1 MNHIKFFLTAVVFL
15 IFCSAAWADIPKQI
29 NFQGILKD
37 SLGNPYPDGNY
48 SITFRIYDAASGGNI
63 LWQEGQLIAISGGL
77 FTHLLGSAIPIPESV
92 FDDSLRWLGIQVA
105 GNPEI
110 TPRRQ
115 LVSVPYS
122 YVADLAQSAE
132 KLGTLIPSDVALI
145 THNHNSDYAALSH
158 THTITSVD
166 IQNGTIVDLDIS
178 NSANISPSKVLGTAW
193 TSQNDTSGSGLNAD
207 LLDGLNST
215 DFLNTAT
222 DYGRSGV
229 AVDLYEGAS
238 TLSSKYVNVTGPDSV
253 VSTFGTA
260 FLGKVS
266 GSFGPLYGIQGS
278 ANSSSGE
285 AYGGYFA
292 TSSSGTGS
300 HFGVRAE
307 GYASSA
313 NSAVGS
319 YGLADNTGAG
329 PAYGGLFYANPT
341 GTGPHYGVRAEGY
354 GSTSAA
360 TYGSYG
366 LAFSNF
372 SSTGAAYGGFFTTNS
387 SGTGTHYGVLAE
399 GSGSSSAS
407 TYGSYVTASNTST
420 GLAYAGYFLAF
431 AGGTAAH
438 YGVYGAEAAGGLG
451 AAVYAAGDFAASG
464 TKSAVV
470 KTSSGE
476 KLYYT
481 IESPEVWFED
491 FGEGQL
497 SNGKA
502 HIELDALFSETV
514 TINSTNP
521 MKVFIQLNDPNC
533 NGIAVVRGTTG
544 FDVVELQN
552 GISNASFSY
561 RIVAKRKGYEN
572 QRLPQTT
579 LGMDDPNLYPE
590 LWQEIEKRHQEA
602 KIQQELQK

>member
-1 MNHIKFFLTAVVFL
+1 MNFNLLRRSKMNHIKFFLTAVVFL

-158 THTITSVD
+158 THTIKSVD

-207 LLDGLNST
+207 LLDGLHST

-292 TSSSGTGS
+292 TSSSGTGP
-300 HFGVRAE
+300 HF
-307 GYASSA
+307 
-313 NSAVGS
+313 
-319 YGLADNTGAG
+319 
-329 PAYGGLFYANPT
+329 
-341 GTGPHYGVRAEGY
+341 GVRAEGY

-451 AAVYAAGDFAASG
+451 AAGYAAGDFAASG

-491 FGEGQL
+491 FGEGEL
-497 SNGKA
+497 S
-502 HIELDALFSETV
+502 
-514 TINSTNP
+514 
-521 MKVFIQLNDPNC
+521 
-533 NGIAVVRGTTG
+533 
-544 FDVVELQN
+544 
-552 GISNASFSY
+552 
-561 RIVAKRKGYEN
+561 
-572 QRLPQTT
+572 
-579 LGMDDPNLYPE
+579 
-590 LWQEIEKRHQEA
+590 
-602 KIQQELQK
+602 

>member
-1 MNHIKFFLTAVVFL
+1 MNFNLLRRSKMNHIKFFLTAVVFL

-300 HFGVRAE
+300 HFGV
-307 GYASSA
+307 
-313 NSAVGS
+313 
-319 YGLADNTGAG
+319 
-329 PAYGGLFYANPT
+329 
-341 GTGPHYGVRAEGY
+341 
-354 GSTSAA
+354 
-360 TYGSYG
+360 
-366 LAFSNF
+366 
-372 SSTGAAYGGFFTTNS
+372 
-387 SGTGTHYGVLAE
+387 LAE

-491 FGEGQL
+491 FGEGEL
-497 SNGKA
+497 VNGNA
-502 HIELDALFSETV
+502 HIELDPLFLETV
-514 TINSTNP
+514 TINTLNP
-521 MKVFIQLNDPNC
+521 MKVFVQLEGDC
-533 NGIAVVRGTTG
+533 SGVYVVKGTTG
-544 FDVVELQN
+544 FDVTELKSGN
-552 GISNASFSY
+552 SNAQFSF
-561 RIVAKRKGYEN
+561 RIIAKRKGYEN

-590 LWQEIEKRHQEA
+590 LWQEIEKRHEEA
-602 KIQQELQK
+602 KVQQELQ